1 MILRQQYET
10 VRKSG
15 QYSRRFGSHGYIIE
29 SNVNLGDTLQKI
41 GDLDEHDNQTHY
53 ATPSRVQYL
62 HVYCDVL
69 EVALEEDGS
78 VQIRAPHKLRWL
90 RIFARKLSFP
100 AARVPESES
109 SPSNVERVTAFWNIS
124 DRAFKLFGFEMK
136 RLATTLGHDYIAA
149 TGAFP
154 AKITEITDLSPTE
167 FDLRRPEVEMMD
179 NLGTIDRLTYKNN
192 ELAIFVKNQLQL
204 AITSM
209 NSGAPSPSSERSI
222 IEVLHSPEI
231 TSRLEFIT
239 LITKGYV
246 MMADVRK
253 VASTLLYRL
262 RVPDAARVW
271 VPKSSF
277 SSLHSSLTQWEDYAR
292 AIEDACDTQKI
303 LNNGADKVLEKM
315 TLFQLQDAKL
325 DRKNFGNRYKEAAD
339 ALSSLAKDFDTFKVG
354 FLIEKGKFEQ
364 SVEKWKQEQYD
375 KMVLDIVFA
384 GIEIA
389 AAIGITVF
397 TLGATAGGVV
407 AGAGEL
413 ANTVEHIS
421 QTAEKTEKALSE
433 FEKLKLIFE
442 RIGQMREWTEKAKE
456 YYNKVNEALNSDP
469 KHPSDGLAKAQ
480 LVPPTDLEAINFYEL
495 LNQWDDFEREN
506 NAMFKEMAGVD
517 PPIDGLSQFQMAM
530 EKMTNRARHMIQAQK
545 ELQSIDNQLR
555 LAVDHEQLREQRR
568 DMFAKAADPA
578 DDRFLQY
585 QMDQSMRTTR
595 LQIFLLLHETF
606 CAYVFETNTQY
617 FPAGL
622 VFRDNETVSKL
633 SEAKALMYQAHKNYL
648 GRGAMDTIIP
658 LRFRTSTGP
667 GMAINN
673 SIFPQSW
680 KKLLESQ
687 GQVPFSIPIGHPKC
701 LKKCLA
707 RIKSAMLYF
716 EGITPRVPGSTQ
728 PNGGLNK
735 EDLEDLV
742 VPLVIEFGPL
752 MTQLEHDGT
761 ETQYFGSLMQVES
774 DQPFVFQTSGRV
786 FQTFP
791 KSSMSPALYTS
802 GQVKLRAMG
811 WEEWD
816 LSTVTE
822 IIMEI
827 HVQSHGD
834 A

>member
-1 MILRQQYET
+1 MSAQQQYET
-10 VRKSG
+10 
-15 QYSRRFGSHGYIIE
+15 GYIIE
-29 SNVNLGDTLQKI
+29 SNVNLSDTLQKT
-41 GDLDEHDNQTHY
+41 GNLDEHDNQTHY
-53 ATPSRVQYL
+53 ATPLRVQYL

-78 VQIRAPHKLRWL
+78 IQIRAPYKLRWL
-90 RIFARKLSFP
+90 RVFARKLSFP
-100 AARVPESES
+100 ATRVPKSES

-124 DRAFKLFGFEMK
+124 DRVFKLFGFEMK
-136 RLATTLGHDYIAA
+136 RSATTLGHDYIAA

-167 FDLRRPEVEMMD
+167 FDLRRPKVEMMD
-179 NLGTIDRLTYKNN
+179 NLGTID
-192 ELAIFVKNQLQL
+192 
-204 AITSM
+204 SM
-209 NSGAPSPSSERSI
+209 NSGAPSPASEQSI
-222 IEVLHSPEI
+222 IETLHSPEI

-239 LITKGYV
+239 LLTKGYV

-253 VASTLLYRL
+253 IASTLLYRL
-262 RVPDAARVW
+262 RVPDTARVW

-303 LNNGADKVLEKM
+303 LSNGADKVLEKM

-339 ALSSLAKDFDTFKVG
+339 ALSSLSKDFETFKVD

-384 GIEIA
+384 GIQIV

-413 ANTVEHIS
+413 ADTVEHIS
-421 QTAEKTEKALSE
+421 KTAEKTEKALSK
-433 FEKLKLIFE
+433 FEKLKVIFE
-442 RIGQMREWTEKAKE
+442 RIGEMREWTEKAKE

-469 KHPSDGLAKAQ
+469 KHPSDGLAKAK

-506 NAMFKEMAGVD
+506 NAMFKEMAAGD

-530 EKMTNRARHMIQAQK
+530 EKMIGRARHMIQAQK

-555 LAVDHEQLREQRR
+555 LAVAHEQLRDQRR
-568 DMFAKAADPA
+568 DMFTKAADPA

-585 QMDQSMRTTR
+585 QLDQSLRTTR

-606 CAYVFETNTQY
+606 CAYVFETNAEY

-622 VFRDNETVSKL
+622 IFRDNETVSKL
-633 SEAKALMYQAHKNYL
+633 SEAKALMYQAHKKYL
-648 GRGAMDTIIP
+648 GRGTMDTIIP
-658 LRFRTSTGP
+658 LRFRASTGP
-667 GMAINN
+667 GAGTIN
-673 SIFPQSW
+673 SIFPHSW

-701 LKKCLA
+701 LKKCSA

-716 EGITPRVPGSTQ
+716 EGITPRVPGNTQ
-728 PNGGLNK
+728 TNGVMDK
-735 EDLEDLV
+735 DDLEDLV
-742 VPLVIEFGPL
+742 VPLAIEFGPL

-774 DQPFVFQTSGRV
+774 DQPFVLQTSERV
-786 FQTFP
+786 FRKFP

-802 GQVKLRAMG
+802 GHVKLRAMG
-811 WEEWD
+811 FEEWD
-816 LSTVTE
+816 LSTVTG

-834 A
+834 AR